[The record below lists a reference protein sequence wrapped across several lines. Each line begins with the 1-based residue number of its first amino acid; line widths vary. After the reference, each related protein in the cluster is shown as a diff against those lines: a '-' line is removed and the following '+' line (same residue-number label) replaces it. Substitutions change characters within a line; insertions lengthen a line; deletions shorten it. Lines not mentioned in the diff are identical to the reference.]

1 MLTLKECREIIGD
14 TGKNYTDE
22 ELCLMLEFLSELA
35 STIVNDLKRK
45 EDEKTCGIDV
55 AGFKR

>member
-1 MLTLKECREIIGD
+1 MLTLKECREIIAD

-22 ELCLMLEFLSELA
+22 ELKLMLEFLSELA

-45 EDEKTCGIDV
+45 EDEKTGGIDV
-55 AGFKR
+55 AGIQR

>member
-22 ELCLMLEFLSELA
+22 ELWLMLEFLSELA